1 MILPVSMKIAGLRW
15 RVLPR
20 ARIIHDGKRADG
32 LCKPDEQE
40 LLVSSKIDGVR
51 KRRALLHE
59 ALHAMFWDDVAV
71 YENEPLILKLEERM
85 DAMLE
90 DNPEFR
96 GMY

>member
-1 MILPVSMKIAGLRW
+1 
-15 RVLPR
+15 
-20 ARIIHDGKRADG
+20 
-32 LCKPDEQE
+32 
-40 LLVSSKIDGVR
+40 
-51 KRRALLHE
+51 
-59 ALHAMFWDDVAV
+59 VAV